1 MKDKPKPQ
9 PPESQQYDNTLKAL
23 FGEEADQIIPY
34 LLPGVEFAGSLRD
47 EERNIE
53 INRSML
59 KADLVHR
66 IYYMRLLTILN
77 LELQTK
83 DDPGLLLRM
92 LQYHLALY
100 EKHKLPV
107 ISVILYLFQ
116 TAVKLPPYQ
125 LMCLDETLVS
135 FHYKVIC
142 LWELDAQPV
151 VKNHI
156 LSLYTLLPG
165 MRGANADLL
174 KQALEEI
181 VKSYSRQQ
189 IGSHLLRFH
198 RIMWRS
204 KTMSYQE
211 KLEIQDTLDTQYQFD
226 EFIDENPV
234 VLERVTCGEARG
246 EARGEI
252 KGLQG
257 SISRILQVRFPTL
270 ASTPQVQQA
279 VTGVQDV
286 EKLNQLEWDLLLAS
300 DEQVAIRL
308 LLGLPPT

>member
-1 MKDKPKPQ
+1 LKNKSEPQ
-9 PPESQQYDNTLKAL
+9 AYDNTLKAL

-34 LLPGVEFAGSLRD
+34 LLPGAEFLGNLRD

-66 IYYMRLLTILN
+66 IRYKGLLAMLN

-83 DDPGLLLRM
+83 DDPGLLLRL
-92 LQYHLALY
+92 LQYHVALY
-100 EKHKLPV
+100 EKHKVPV

-116 TAVKLPPYQ
+116 TAVQLPPYQ
-125 LMCLDETLVS
+125 LNCADETLLT

-142 LWELDAQPV
+142 LWELDAQPI

-156 LSLYTLLPG
+156 LSLYSLLPA
-165 MRGANADLL
+165 MRGAKPDLL

-181 VKSYSRQQ
+181 VQNYSRQQ
-189 IGSHLLRFH
+189 IGSQILRFH

-204 KTMSYQE
+204 QTMSYQE
-211 KLEIQDTLDTQYQFD
+211 KLEIEEALHMQYQFD

-234 VLERVTCGEARG
+234 VLERVARG
-246 EARGEI
+246 EARGKIE
-252 KGLQG
+252 GLQEA
-257 SISRILQVRFPTL
+257 ILNILQVRFPVLATTAQVRQTI
-270 ASTPQVQQA
+270 AST
-279 VTGVQDV
+279 QDV
-286 EKLNQLEWDLLLAS
+286 EKLKQLQQDLILAS
-300 DEQVAIRL
+300 DEQAARVL
-308 LLGLPPT
+308 LELPAQGDLL

>member
-1 MKDKPKPQ
+1 M
-9 PPESQQYDNTLKAL
+9 TILLKHYL
-23 FGEEADQIIPY
+23 GKKQIRSDPY

-66 IYYMRLLTILN
+66 IYYMRLLAILN

-181 VKSYSRQQ
+181 VKSYRRQQ

-198 RIMWRS
+198 RVMWRS

-211 KLEIQDTLDTQYQFD
+211 KLEIQDTLETQYQLD

-234 VLERVTCGEARG
+234 VLERVARG

-257 SISRILQVRFPTL
+257 SISKILQVRFPTL
-270 ASTPQVQQA
+270 ASISQVQQA
-279 VTGVQDV
+279 VSGVQDV
-286 EKLNQLEWDLLLAS
+286 EKLKQLEWDLLLAS

-308 LLGLPPT
+308 LLERPSTQTDVL